1 VLELISIGVDGESW
15 ASAESESRGAWMV
28 WSSAGE
34 KCPLISCGFWGGPES
49 EKEVDLLSRIF
60 KKKKQ
65 RVKNRKVSWSPVVS
79 TKDFAI
85 TKDPTP
91 YCYWVYRIY
100 VTSEKISQ
108 LK

>member
-60 KKKKQ
+60 KKKK
-65 RVKNRKVSWSPVVS
+65 
-79 TKDFAI
+79 TKS
-85 TKDPTP
+85 K
-91 YCYWVYRIY
+91 
-100 VTSEKISQ
+100 E
-108 LK
+108 